1 MDLNYSAEELAFRDE
16 VRGWLKDNLPGDLR
30 QKVVDYKELTKDDLL
45 RWHRILASKGWVA
58 PDWPGEWGGTGWNVV
73 QRYIF
78 EEECGYAGT
87 PPIVAF
93 GVRMCAPVLLRFGTE
108 AQKKRFLPRIYHGD
122 DFWVQGYSEPGAGS
136 DLAALK
142 TRAVRDNGHYVV
154 TGQKIWTTLGH
165 YGDWIFCLVR
175 TDPARQKR
183 QEGIS
188 FLLIDMTSPG
198 ITVRPIVL
206 MDGGYEVNEVF
217 FDEVK
222 VPVDNLVHEEN
233 KGWTVAKY
241 LLGYERMGTGR
252 VGFCKR
258 ELARVKELA
267 ALHTKDGRPLLE
279 DPRFRDR
286 LTRVE
291 VELMALEITNMRF
304 LDQLRGGRPPGAEV
318 SLLKIKGTEIQQA
331 LTELMMQAAG
341 PLAQA
346 FRPID
351 PNAAFDDFTAR
362 LTARYCNLR
371 KATIYA
377 GSNEIQRNIIAKMTL
392 GLPAGAQ

>member
-1 MDLNYSAEELAFRDE
+1 MDLNYSPEETAFRDE
-16 VRGWLKDNLPGDLR
+16 VRAWIRDNLDPAVRD
-30 QKVVDYKELTKDDLL
+30 KVLNYRELSKDELL
-45 RWHRILASKGWVA
+45 AWHRKLAKKGWIA
-58 PDWPGEWGGTGWNVV
+58 PSWPKEWGGTDWTVV

-78 EEECGYAGT
+78 EEECGAAGT
-87 PPIVAF
+87 PLIVPF

-108 AQKKRFLPRIYHGD
+108 AQKQRFLPRIYNGD

-136 DLAALK
+136 DLASLK
-142 TRAVRDNGHYVV
+142 TRAVRDGDHYVV

-175 TDPARQKR
+175 TDPAREKR

-188 FLLIDMTSPG
+188 FLLIDMKSPG

-206 MDGGYEVNEVF
+206 MDQGHEVNEVF
-217 FDEVK
+217 FDEVR
-222 VPVDNLVHEEN
+222 VPVENLVHEEH

-241 LLGYERMGTGR
+241 LLGYERMGTGNIA
-252 VGFCKR
+252 VCKR

-267 ALHTKDGRPLLE
+267 ARTQSAGRPLAE
-279 DPRFRDR
+279 DPRFADR
-286 LTRVE
+286 LARVE
-291 VELMALEITNMRF
+291 VELMALEITNLRF

-331 LTELMMQAAG
+331 LTELMMQTAG
-341 PLAQA
+341 PFAPA
-346 FRPID
+346 FRPVD
-351 PNAAFDDFTAR
+351 TAAAFDAFTAS
-362 LTARYCNLR
+362 LAPRYCNVR

-377 GSNEIQRNIIAKMTL
+377 GSNEIQRNIIAKLTL
-392 GLPAGAQ
+392 GL